1 MSSKASSTGKKYLYA
16 FGRWKKWAEFMHI
29 EPVFPVQAVHLALYL
44 QHLGDSVHS
53 RATVEEAVYALT
65 WVHQAAGLPSPSD
78 DPFVQTVLAGLR
90 RILALPAVKK
100 RPFTA
105 EMLRDMV
112 QACQP
117 DPSLADL
124 RFLAACLLGFAAFLR
139 YDELSK
145 LRCEDLLFT
154 SAFLQIKLRSSKTDQ
169 FRQGDVV
176 LVARSGKP
184 TCPVAMV
191 EQYMSKGELVGKS
204 GLLFRPLTK
213 NGKKLRSSG
222 SLTYSRLRE
231 LLLERLQA
239 LGYPA
244 DRFGVHS
251 LRAGG
256 ATAAA
261 VSGVPDRLFKRHGRW
276 RSDTAKDGYVEDSME
291 GRLSVTQDLGI

>member
-1 MSSKASSTGKKYLYA
+1 
-16 FGRWKKWAEFMHI
+16 
-29 EPVFPVQAVHLALYL
+29 
-44 QHLGDSVHS
+44 
-53 RATVEEAVYALT
+53 VEEAVYALT

-90 RILALPAVKK
+90 RTLALPTVKK

-124 RFLAACLLGFAAFLR
+124 HFLAACLLGFAAFLR

-154 SAFLQIKLRSSKTDQ
+154 STFLQIKLRTDQ

-204 GLLFRPLTK
+204 GLPFCPLIK

-239 LGYPA
+239 LSW
-244 DRFGVHS
+244 DTQQTS
-251 LRAGG
+251 LGF
-256 ATAAA
+256 T
-261 VSGVPDRLFKRHGRW
+261 V
-276 RSDTAKDGYVEDSME
+276 
-291 GRLSVTQDLGI
+291 